1 MKRRSNIKN
10 LAAALLVV
18 AKEIDA
24 VDEVQ
29 RSIKLVLELLK
40 KDAQFRAFMQ
50 SKRFT
55 IEQKTEVIK
64 FGLEDVC
71 NPLIQELLII
81 EIDQNPTVLMRNL
94 SYFFDAMVKDELN
107 IVPVE
112 AHVADELSVDELAYL
127 QKTLEETIG
136 KDTELDLKIDPNLL
150 GGIKLRIENTFLDAS
165 IKNKMDNLRREL
177 LQ

>member
-10 LAAALLVV
+10 LAASLLVV

-64 FGLEDVC
+64 FGLQDVC

-81 EIDQNPTVLMRNL
+81 EIDQNPTILMRNL

-136 KDTELDLKIDPNLL
+136 KDTELDLKIDPSLL

>member
-29 RSIKLVLELLK
+29 RSIKLVIELLK

-81 EIDQNPTVLMRNL
+81 EIDQNPTILMRDL
-94 SYFFDAMVKDELN
+94 SYFFDVMVKDELN

-127 QKTLEETIG
+127 QKTLEESIG